1 MKIHHVLISC
11 QQNYT
16 MQVRTNA
23 PKARTIS
30 LTIIG
35 VAAAMGTYHYL
46 GLRDEVVWIL
56 LASYTLLLLGSLYK
70 GL

>member
-1 MKIHHVLISC
+1 
-11 QQNYT
+11 

-35 VAAAMGTYHYL
+35 IAAAMGTYHFL

-56 LASYTLLLLGSLYK
+56 LASYTLLLLGTLYK